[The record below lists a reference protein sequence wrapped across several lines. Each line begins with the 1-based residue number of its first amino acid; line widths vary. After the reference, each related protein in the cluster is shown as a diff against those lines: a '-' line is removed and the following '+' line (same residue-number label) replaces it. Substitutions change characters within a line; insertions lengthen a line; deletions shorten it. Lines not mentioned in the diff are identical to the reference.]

1 MHPVIDIRNV
11 HRIFESVAGCAHIL
25 HNVSLAVNPGEF
37 VAITGPS
44 GSGKSTLMN
53 ILGCLDK
60 PTAGDYYL
68 QGLNVAE
75 LDDEELTEVRALSI
89 GFVFQSFNLLPR
101 LSVIENVMLPLAYTN
116 VPRSQREMRAVHALQ
131 AVTLPVDHWDH
142 RISELSGGQMQRV
155 AIARALVNDPPIILA
170 DEPTGNTDSATGALV
185 METFHKLQKRG
196 KTIVLITHDPG
207 IAAEADRAV
216 TIRDGRIHDG
226 AYIPH
231 APRTLRSAVDSLP
244 RFPPPPTRRKERWHE
259 RPRSHPEALHSLEA
273 NKGRSLLT
281 ITGIVI
287 GIASV
292 IAMTS
297 LIGGIQNSTV
307 NSLGLNA
314 ARMVQIYSSQ
324 ELTESDIEKLQKL
337 VPQIEQIGIVDS
349 AYTEYKTGDKSY
361 TVMAQGVDSDMLDA
375 VGASKLVAGRTYS
388 RAESQSGSRV
398 ALISRGGADQ
408 LYGNEQDALGKTIKV
423 SNGEVQIVGVIDGG
437 NDSMGSLTLYMPR
450 ETISGLFGDENPSFP
465 SVTALAAEGTD
476 MDELCKT
483 IESKVR
489 AMKGIEEEDEYD
501 SVSATSMKSA
511 IDALNSFMGA
521 FSLIMGAVASISLL
535 VGGIGIMN
543 MMLTNVTE
551 RIREIGIRRA
561 LAQVVAISPRS
572 FWPSPRRCASP
583 ADCWVS

>member
-1 MHPVIDIRNV
+1 M
-11 HRIFESVAGCAHIL
+11 S
-25 HNVSLAVNPGEF
+25 
-37 VAITGPS
+37 
-44 GSGKSTLMN
+44 
-53 ILGCLDK
+53 
-60 PTAGDYYL
+60 
-68 QGLNVAE
+68 
-75 LDDEELTEVRALSI
+75 
-89 GFVFQSFNLLPR
+89 
-101 LSVIENVMLPLAYTN
+101 
-116 VPRSQREMRAVHALQ
+116 
-131 AVTLPVDHWDH
+131 
-142 RISELSGGQMQRV
+142 
-155 AIARALVNDPPIILA
+155 ARD
-170 DEPTGNTDSATGALV
+170 
-185 METFHKLQKRG
+185 
-196 KTIVLITHDPG
+196 LIQ
-207 IAAEADRAV
+207 
-216 TIRDGRIHDG
+216 
-226 AYIPH
+226 
-231 APRTLRSAVDSLP
+231 
-244 RFPPPPTRRKERWHE
+244 
-259 RPRSHPEALHSLEA
+259 EALHSLEA

-281 ITGIVI
+281 ILGIVI

-297 LIGGIQNSTV
+297 LIGGIQNSLV

-388 RAESQSGSRV
+388 QAESQSGSRV

-437 NDSMGSLTLYMPR
+437 SDSMGSLTLYMPR

-551 RIREIGIRRA
+551 RIRRALGASRRDITAQFLAESSALCVTGGLLGVLIGYLLAWGLTFFAASSGIMSEFGATGTITPSFSITTVLIAFAVSVGIGVIFGFYPARRA
-561 LAQVVAISPRS
+561 AKLDPVECLRYQ
-572 FWPSPRRCASP
+572 
-583 ADCWVS
+583 

>member
-1 MHPVIDIRNV
+1 M
-11 HRIFESVAGCAHIL
+11 S
-25 HNVSLAVNPGEF
+25 
-37 VAITGPS
+37 
-44 GSGKSTLMN
+44 
-53 ILGCLDK
+53 
-60 PTAGDYYL
+60 
-68 QGLNVAE
+68 
-75 LDDEELTEVRALSI
+75 
-89 GFVFQSFNLLPR
+89 
-101 LSVIENVMLPLAYTN
+101 
-116 VPRSQREMRAVHALQ
+116 
-131 AVTLPVDHWDH
+131 
-142 RISELSGGQMQRV
+142 
-155 AIARALVNDPPIILA
+155 ARD
-170 DEPTGNTDSATGALV
+170 
-185 METFHKLQKRG
+185 
-196 KTIVLITHDPG
+196 LIQ
-207 IAAEADRAV
+207 
-216 TIRDGRIHDG
+216 
-226 AYIPH
+226 
-231 APRTLRSAVDSLP
+231 
-244 RFPPPPTRRKERWHE
+244 
-259 RPRSHPEALHSLEA
+259 EALHSLEA

-281 ITGIVI
+281 ILGIVI

-297 LIGGIQNSTV
+297 LIGGIQNSLV

-337 VPQIEQIGIVDS
+337 VPQIEQIEIVDS

-375 VGASKLVAGRTYS
+375 VGAGKLVAGRTYS
-388 RAESQSGSRV
+388 QAESQSGSRV
-398 ALISRGGADQ
+398 ALISRNGADQ

-437 NDSMGSLTLYMPR
+437 SDSMGSLTLYMPR

-489 AMKGIEEEDEYD
+489 AMKGIEEDEYD

-561 LAQVVAISPRS
+561 LGASRRDITAQFLAESSALCVTGGLLGVLIGYLLAWGLTFFAASSGIMSEFGATGTITPS
-572 FWPSPRRCASP
+572 FSITTVLIAFAVSVGIGVIFGFYPARRAAKLDPVECLRYQ
-583 ADCWVS
+583 

>member
-1 MHPVIDIRNV
+1 M
-11 HRIFESVAGCAHIL
+11 S
-25 HNVSLAVNPGEF
+25 
-37 VAITGPS
+37 
-44 GSGKSTLMN
+44 
-53 ILGCLDK
+53 
-60 PTAGDYYL
+60 
-68 QGLNVAE
+68 
-75 LDDEELTEVRALSI
+75 
-89 GFVFQSFNLLPR
+89 
-101 LSVIENVMLPLAYTN
+101 
-116 VPRSQREMRAVHALQ
+116 
-131 AVTLPVDHWDH
+131 
-142 RISELSGGQMQRV
+142 
-155 AIARALVNDPPIILA
+155 ARD
-170 DEPTGNTDSATGALV
+170 
-185 METFHKLQKRG
+185 
-196 KTIVLITHDPG
+196 LIQ
-207 IAAEADRAV
+207 
-216 TIRDGRIHDG
+216 
-226 AYIPH
+226 
-231 APRTLRSAVDSLP
+231 
-244 RFPPPPTRRKERWHE
+244 
-259 RPRSHPEALHSLEA
+259 EALHSLEA

-281 ITGIVI
+281 ILGIVI

-297 LIGGIQNSTV
+297 LIGGIQNSLV

-361 TVMAQGVDSDMLDA
+361 TVMAQGVDSNMLDA

-388 RAESQSGSRV
+388 QAESQSGSRV

-437 NDSMGSLTLYMPR
+437 SDSMGSLTLYMPR

-465 SVTALAAEGTD
+465 SVTALAAEDTD

-489 AMKGIEEEDEYD
+489 AMKGIEEDEYN

-543 MMLTNVTE
+543 MMLTNVSE

-561 LAQVVAISPRS
+561 LGASRCDITAQFLAESSALCVTGGLLGVLIGYLLAWGLTFFAASSGIMSEFGATGTITPS
-572 FWPSPRRCASP
+572 FSITTVLIAFAVSVGIGVIFGFYPARRAAKLDPVECLRYQ
-583 ADCWVS
+583 

>member
-1 MHPVIDIRNV
+1 M
-11 HRIFESVAGCAHIL
+11 S
-25 HNVSLAVNPGEF
+25 
-37 VAITGPS
+37 
-44 GSGKSTLMN
+44 
-53 ILGCLDK
+53 
-60 PTAGDYYL
+60 
-68 QGLNVAE
+68 
-75 LDDEELTEVRALSI
+75 
-89 GFVFQSFNLLPR
+89 
-101 LSVIENVMLPLAYTN
+101 
-116 VPRSQREMRAVHALQ
+116 
-131 AVTLPVDHWDH
+131 
-142 RISELSGGQMQRV
+142 
-155 AIARALVNDPPIILA
+155 ARD
-170 DEPTGNTDSATGALV
+170 
-185 METFHKLQKRG
+185 
-196 KTIVLITHDPG
+196 LIQ
-207 IAAEADRAV
+207 
-216 TIRDGRIHDG
+216 
-226 AYIPH
+226 
-231 APRTLRSAVDSLP
+231 
-244 RFPPPPTRRKERWHE
+244 
-259 RPRSHPEALHSLEA
+259 EALHSLEA

-281 ITGIVI
+281 ILGIVI

-297 LIGGIQNSTV
+297 LIGGIQNSLV

-388 RAESQSGSRV
+388 QAESQSGSRV
-398 ALISRGGADQ
+398 
-408 LYGNEQDALGKTIKV
+408 V

-437 NDSMGSLTLYMPR
+437 SDSMGSLTLYMPR

-543 MMLTNVTE
+543 MMLTNVSE

-561 LAQVVAISPRS
+561 LGASRRDITAQFLAESSALCVTGGLLGVLIGYLLAWGLAMFASGSGILGELGASGQITPS
-572 FWPSPRRCASP
+572 FSIATVLLAFAVSVGIGVIFGFYPARRAAKLDPVECLRYQ
-583 ADCWVS
+583 

>member
-1 MHPVIDIRNV
+1 M
-11 HRIFESVAGCAHIL
+11 S
-25 HNVSLAVNPGEF
+25 
-37 VAITGPS
+37 
-44 GSGKSTLMN
+44 
-53 ILGCLDK
+53 
-60 PTAGDYYL
+60 
-68 QGLNVAE
+68 
-75 LDDEELTEVRALSI
+75 
-89 GFVFQSFNLLPR
+89 
-101 LSVIENVMLPLAYTN
+101 
-116 VPRSQREMRAVHALQ
+116 
-131 AVTLPVDHWDH
+131 
-142 RISELSGGQMQRV
+142 
-155 AIARALVNDPPIILA
+155 ARD
-170 DEPTGNTDSATGALV
+170 
-185 METFHKLQKRG
+185 
-196 KTIVLITHDPG
+196 LIQ
-207 IAAEADRAV
+207 
-216 TIRDGRIHDG
+216 
-226 AYIPH
+226 
-231 APRTLRSAVDSLP
+231 
-244 RFPPPPTRRKERWHE
+244 
-259 RPRSHPEALHSLEA
+259 EALHSLEA

-281 ITGIVI
+281 ILGIVI

-297 LIGGIQNSTV
+297 LIGGIQNSLV

-388 RAESQSGSRV
+388 QAESQSGSRV
-398 ALISRGGADQ
+398 ALISRNGADQ
-408 LYGNEQDALGKTIKV
+408 LYGNEQDALGKTM

-437 NDSMGSLTLYMPR
+437 SDSMGSLTLYMPR

-561 LAQVVAISPRS
+561 LGASRRDITAQFLAESSALCVTGGLLGVLIGYLLAWGLTFFAASSGIMSEFGATGTITPS
-572 FWPSPRRCASP
+572 FSITTVLIAFAVSVGIGVIFGFYPARRAAKLDPVECLRYQ
-583 ADCWVS
+583 

>member
-1 MHPVIDIRNV
+1 M
-11 HRIFESVAGCAHIL
+11 S
-25 HNVSLAVNPGEF
+25 
-37 VAITGPS
+37 
-44 GSGKSTLMN
+44 
-53 ILGCLDK
+53 
-60 PTAGDYYL
+60 
-68 QGLNVAE
+68 
-75 LDDEELTEVRALSI
+75 
-89 GFVFQSFNLLPR
+89 
-101 LSVIENVMLPLAYTN
+101 
-116 VPRSQREMRAVHALQ
+116 
-131 AVTLPVDHWDH
+131 
-142 RISELSGGQMQRV
+142 
-155 AIARALVNDPPIILA
+155 ARD
-170 DEPTGNTDSATGALV
+170 
-185 METFHKLQKRG
+185 
-196 KTIVLITHDPG
+196 LIQ
-207 IAAEADRAV
+207 
-216 TIRDGRIHDG
+216 
-226 AYIPH
+226 
-231 APRTLRSAVDSLP
+231 
-244 RFPPPPTRRKERWHE
+244 
-259 RPRSHPEALHSLEA
+259 EALHSLEA

-281 ITGIVI
+281 ILGIVI

-297 LIGGIQNSTV
+297 LIGGIQNSLV

-324 ELTESDIEKLQKL
+324 ELTDSDVQKLQKL

-388 RAESQSGSRV
+388 QAESQSGSRV

-437 NDSMGSLTLYMPR
+437 SDSMGSLTLYIPR

-489 AMKGIEEEDEYD
+489 AMKGIGEEDEYD

-511 IDALNSFMGA
+511 RCTQLLYGRILAHHGCCRQHLAACRRYRHYEYDAHQRNGTHPRDRHPPRSGCQSSRYHRSVFGRVL
-521 FSLIMGAVASISLL
+521 GAVRHWRHSGRRDWLSAGLGAHVLCRKLGHHERVWSHRDDHAKLL
-535 VGGIGIMN
+535 HYDRVDRVCRIG
-543 MMLTNVTE
+543 
-551 RIREIGIRRA
+551 RHRRN
-561 LAQVVAISPRS
+561 LWLLPRS
-572 FWPSPRRCASP
+572 TRRKARPGGVPTLPVMQSP
-583 ADCWVS
+583 

>member
-1 MHPVIDIRNV
+1 M
-11 HRIFESVAGCAHIL
+11 S
-25 HNVSLAVNPGEF
+25 
-37 VAITGPS
+37 
-44 GSGKSTLMN
+44 
-53 ILGCLDK
+53 
-60 PTAGDYYL
+60 
-68 QGLNVAE
+68 
-75 LDDEELTEVRALSI
+75 
-89 GFVFQSFNLLPR
+89 
-101 LSVIENVMLPLAYTN
+101 
-116 VPRSQREMRAVHALQ
+116 
-131 AVTLPVDHWDH
+131 
-142 RISELSGGQMQRV
+142 
-155 AIARALVNDPPIILA
+155 ARD
-170 DEPTGNTDSATGALV
+170 
-185 METFHKLQKRG
+185 
-196 KTIVLITHDPG
+196 LIQ
-207 IAAEADRAV
+207 
-216 TIRDGRIHDG
+216 
-226 AYIPH
+226 
-231 APRTLRSAVDSLP
+231 
-244 RFPPPPTRRKERWHE
+244 
-259 RPRSHPEALHSLEA
+259 EALHSLEA

-281 ITGIVI
+281 ILGIVI

-297 LIGGIQNSTV
+297 LIGGIQNSLV

-324 ELTESDIEKLQKL
+324 ELTEFDIEKLQKL

-388 RAESQSGSRV
+388 QVESQSGSHV
-398 ALISRGGADQ
+398 ALISRNGADQ
-408 LYGNEQDALGKTIKV
+408 LFVNEQDALGKTIKV

-437 NDSMGSLTLYMPR
+437 SDSMGSLTLYMPR

-489 AMKGIEEEDEYD
+489 AMKGIAEDEYD

-521 FSLIMGAVASISLL
+521 FSPIMGAVASISLL

-561 LAQVVAISPRS
+561 LGASRRDITAQFLAESSALCVTGGLLGVLIGYLLAWGLAMFASGSGILGELGASGQITPS
-572 FWPSPRRCASP
+572 FSIATVLLAFAVSVGIGVIFGFYPARRAAKLDPVECLRYQ
-583 ADCWVS
+583 

>member
-1 MHPVIDIRNV
+1 M
-11 HRIFESVAGCAHIL
+11 
-25 HNVSLAVNPGEF
+25 
-37 VAITGPS
+37 
-44 GSGKSTLMN
+44 STR
-53 ILGCLDK
+53 D
-60 PTAGDYYL
+60 
-68 QGLNVAE
+68 
-75 LDDEELTEVRALSI
+75 
-89 GFVFQSFNLLPR
+89 
-101 LSVIENVMLPLAYTN
+101 
-116 VPRSQREMRAVHALQ
+116 
-131 AVTLPVDHWDH
+131 
-142 RISELSGGQMQRV
+142 
-155 AIARALVNDPPIILA
+155 LV
-170 DEPTGNTDSATGALV
+170 
-185 METFHKLQKRG
+185 Q
-196 KTIVLITHDPG
+196 
-207 IAAEADRAV
+207 
-216 TIRDGRIHDG
+216 
-226 AYIPH
+226 
-231 APRTLRSAVDSLP
+231 
-244 RFPPPPTRRKERWHE
+244 
-259 RPRSHPEALHSLEA
+259 EALHSLEA

-281 ITGIVI
+281 ILGIVI

-297 LIGGIQNSTV
+297 LIGGIQNSLV

-314 ARMVQIYSSQ
+314 ARMVEIYSSQ
-324 ELTESDIEKLQKL
+324 ELTDSDVEKLRKL

-349 AYTEYKTGDKSY
+349 AYSEYKVGDKSY
-361 TVMAQGVDSDMLDA
+361 TVMAHGVDSDMLDA
-375 VGASKLVAGRTYS
+375 VGASKLVAGRVYS
-388 RAESQSGSRV
+388 QAESQSGSRV

-437 NDSMGSLTLYMPR
+437 SDSMGSLTLYMPR

-489 AMKGIEEEDEYD
+489 AMKGISEDDEYD

-551 RIREIGIRRA
+551 RQSSRYHRAVFGRVLGAVRHRWPAGCPDRLSAGLGPRDVCRRIRGSQRARCQRADHTELFNRHGAAGLRRLRRHRRNLWLLPRPPSRQA
-561 LAQVVAISPRS
+561 RPGGVPTLPVSHHQQVAVN
-572 FWPSPRRCASP
+572 
-583 ADCWVS
+583 

>member
-1 MHPVIDIRNV
+1 M
-11 HRIFESVAGCAHIL
+11 
-25 HNVSLAVNPGEF
+25 
-37 VAITGPS
+37 
-44 GSGKSTLMN
+44 STR
-53 ILGCLDK
+53 D
-60 PTAGDYYL
+60 
-68 QGLNVAE
+68 
-75 LDDEELTEVRALSI
+75 
-89 GFVFQSFNLLPR
+89 
-101 LSVIENVMLPLAYTN
+101 
-116 VPRSQREMRAVHALQ
+116 
-131 AVTLPVDHWDH
+131 
-142 RISELSGGQMQRV
+142 
-155 AIARALVNDPPIILA
+155 
-170 DEPTGNTDSATGALV
+170 
-185 METFHKLQKRG
+185 
-196 KTIVLITHDPG
+196 LIQ
-207 IAAEADRAV
+207 
-216 TIRDGRIHDG
+216 
-226 AYIPH
+226 
-231 APRTLRSAVDSLP
+231 
-244 RFPPPPTRRKERWHE
+244 
-259 RPRSHPEALHSLEA
+259 EALHSLEA

-281 ITGIVI
+281 ILGIVI

-297 LIGGIQNSTV
+297 LISGIQNSLV

-324 ELTESDIEKLQKL
+324 ELTESDVEKLRKM

-349 AYTEYKTGDKSY
+349 AYTEYKAGDKSY

-375 VGASKLVAGRTYS
+375 VGASKLVAGRTYTQ
-388 RAESQSGSRV
+388 AESQSGARV
-398 ALISRGGADQ
+398 ALISRGDADQ
-408 LYGNEQDALGKTIKV
+408 LYGNEQDAVGKTIKV

-437 NDSMGSLTLYMPR
+437 NDSLTLYMPR

-489 AMKGIEEEDEYD
+489 SMKGIADEDEYD
-501 SVSATSMKSA
+501 SVSVTSMKSA

-561 LAQVVAISPRS
+561 LGASRRDITAQFLAESSALCVTGGLLGVLIGYLLAWGLAMFAASSGVLGELGASGTITPS
-572 FWPSPRRCASP
+572 FSIATVLLAFAVSVGIGVIFGFYPARRAAKLDPVECLRYQ
-583 ADCWVS
+583 

>member
-1 MHPVIDIRNV
+1 M
-11 HRIFESVAGCAHIL
+11 S
-25 HNVSLAVNPGEF
+25 
-37 VAITGPS
+37 
-44 GSGKSTLMN
+44 
-53 ILGCLDK
+53 
-60 PTAGDYYL
+60 
-68 QGLNVAE
+68 
-75 LDDEELTEVRALSI
+75 
-89 GFVFQSFNLLPR
+89 
-101 LSVIENVMLPLAYTN
+101 
-116 VPRSQREMRAVHALQ
+116 
-131 AVTLPVDHWDH
+131 
-142 RISELSGGQMQRV
+142 
-155 AIARALVNDPPIILA
+155 ARD
-170 DEPTGNTDSATGALV
+170 
-185 METFHKLQKRG
+185 
-196 KTIVLITHDPG
+196 LIQ
-207 IAAEADRAV
+207 
-216 TIRDGRIHDG
+216 
-226 AYIPH
+226 
-231 APRTLRSAVDSLP
+231 
-244 RFPPPPTRRKERWHE
+244 
-259 RPRSHPEALHSLEA
+259 EALHSLEA

-281 ITGIVI
+281 ILGIVI

-297 LIGGIQNSTV
+297 LIGGIQNSLV

-314 ARMVQIYSSQ
+314 ARMVQVYSSQ

-361 TVMAQGVDSDMLDA
+361 TVMAQGVDSDMLDT

-388 RAESQSGSRV
+388 QAESQSGSRV
-398 ALISRGGADQ
+398 ALISRNGADQ

-437 NDSMGSLTLYMPR
+437 SDSMGSLTLYMPR

-489 AMKGIEEEDEYD
+489 AMKGIEEEEEEYD

-511 IDALNSFMGA
+511 IDTLNSFMGA

-543 MMLTNVTE
+543 MMLTNVSE

-561 LAQVVAISPRS
+561 LGASRRDITAQFLAESSALCVTGGLLGVLIGYLLAWALAMFASGSGILGELGASGQITPS
-572 FWPSPRRCASP
+572 FSIATVLLAFAVSVGIGVIFGFYPARRAAKLDP
-583 ADCWVS
+583 VDCLRYQ

>member
-1 MHPVIDIRNV
+1 M
-11 HRIFESVAGCAHIL
+11 
-25 HNVSLAVNPGEF
+25 
-37 VAITGPS
+37 
-44 GSGKSTLMN
+44 STR
-53 ILGCLDK
+53 D
-60 PTAGDYYL
+60 
-68 QGLNVAE
+68 
-75 LDDEELTEVRALSI
+75 
-89 GFVFQSFNLLPR
+89 
-101 LSVIENVMLPLAYTN
+101 
-116 VPRSQREMRAVHALQ
+116 
-131 AVTLPVDHWDH
+131 
-142 RISELSGGQMQRV
+142 
-155 AIARALVNDPPIILA
+155 LV
-170 DEPTGNTDSATGALV
+170 
-185 METFHKLQKRG
+185 Q
-196 KTIVLITHDPG
+196 
-207 IAAEADRAV
+207 
-216 TIRDGRIHDG
+216 
-226 AYIPH
+226 
-231 APRTLRSAVDSLP
+231 
-244 RFPPPPTRRKERWHE
+244 
-259 RPRSHPEALHSLEA
+259 EALHSLEA

-281 ITGIVI
+281 ILGIVI

-297 LIGGIQNSTV
+297 LIGGIQNSLV

-324 ELTESDIEKLQKL
+324 ELTDSDVQKLQKL

-349 AYTEYKTGDKSY
+349 AYTEYKSGDKSY

-375 VGASKLVAGRTYS
+375 VGASKLVAGRVYS
-388 RAESQSGSRV
+388 QAESQSGSRV

-437 NDSMGSLTLYMPR
+437 SDSMGSLTLYMPR

-489 AMKGIEEEDEYD
+489 AMKGISEDDEYD

-561 LAQVVAISPRS
+561 LGASRRDITSQFLAESSALCVTGGLLGVLIGYLLAGASRCLPQDQGFSVSSAPAGKSHRAFQSPRYC
-572 FWPSPRRCASP
+572 WPSPSPSAS
-583 ADCWVS
+583 A

>member
-1 MHPVIDIRNV
+1 M
-11 HRIFESVAGCAHIL
+11 S
-25 HNVSLAVNPGEF
+25 
-37 VAITGPS
+37 
-44 GSGKSTLMN
+44 
-53 ILGCLDK
+53 
-60 PTAGDYYL
+60 
-68 QGLNVAE
+68 
-75 LDDEELTEVRALSI
+75 
-89 GFVFQSFNLLPR
+89 
-101 LSVIENVMLPLAYTN
+101 
-116 VPRSQREMRAVHALQ
+116 
-131 AVTLPVDHWDH
+131 
-142 RISELSGGQMQRV
+142 
-155 AIARALVNDPPIILA
+155 ARD
-170 DEPTGNTDSATGALV
+170 
-185 METFHKLQKRG
+185 
-196 KTIVLITHDPG
+196 LIQ
-207 IAAEADRAV
+207 
-216 TIRDGRIHDG
+216 
-226 AYIPH
+226 
-231 APRTLRSAVDSLP
+231 
-244 RFPPPPTRRKERWHE
+244 
-259 RPRSHPEALHSLEA
+259 EALHSLEA

-281 ITGIVI
+281 ILGIVI

-297 LIGGIQNSTV
+297 LIGGIQNSLV

-375 VGASKLVAGRTYS
+375 VGADKLVAGRTYS
-388 RAESQSGSRV
+388 QAESQSGSRV
-398 ALISRGGADQ
+398 ALISRNGADQ

-437 NDSMGSLTLYMPR
+437 SESMGSLTLYMPR
-450 ETISGLFGDENPSFP
+450 ETISGLFSDENPSFP

-489 AMKGIEEEDEYD
+489 AMKGIEEEEEEYD

-561 LAQVVAISPRS
+561 LGASRRDITAQFLAESSALCVTGGLLGVLIGYLLAWALAMFASGSGILGELGASGQITPS
-572 FWPSPRRCASP
+572 FSIATVLLAFAVSVGIGVIFGFYPARRAAKLDPVECLRYQ
-583 ADCWVS
+583 

>member
-1 MHPVIDIRNV
+1 M
-11 HRIFESVAGCAHIL
+11 S
-25 HNVSLAVNPGEF
+25 
-37 VAITGPS
+37 
-44 GSGKSTLMN
+44 
-53 ILGCLDK
+53 
-60 PTAGDYYL
+60 
-68 QGLNVAE
+68 
-75 LDDEELTEVRALSI
+75 
-89 GFVFQSFNLLPR
+89 
-101 LSVIENVMLPLAYTN
+101 
-116 VPRSQREMRAVHALQ
+116 
-131 AVTLPVDHWDH
+131 
-142 RISELSGGQMQRV
+142 
-155 AIARALVNDPPIILA
+155 ARD
-170 DEPTGNTDSATGALV
+170 
-185 METFHKLQKRG
+185 
-196 KTIVLITHDPG
+196 LIQ
-207 IAAEADRAV
+207 
-216 TIRDGRIHDG
+216 
-226 AYIPH
+226 
-231 APRTLRSAVDSLP
+231 
-244 RFPPPPTRRKERWHE
+244 
-259 RPRSHPEALHSLEA
+259 EALHSLEA

-281 ITGIVI
+281 ILGIVI

-297 LIGGIQNSTV
+297 LIGGIQNSLV

-337 VPQIEQIGIVDS
+337 VLQIEQIGIVDS

-361 TVMAQGVDSDMLDA
+361 TVMAQGVDSNMLDA

-388 RAESQSGSRV
+388 QAESQSGSRV

-437 NDSMGSLTLYMPR
+437 SDSMGSLTLYMPR

-465 SVTALAAEGTD
+465 SVTALAAEDTD

-489 AMKGIEEEDEYD
+489 AMKGIEEDEYN

-561 LAQVVAISPRS
+561 LGASRRDITAQFLAESSALCVTGGLLGVLIGYLLAWALAMFAAGSGVLGELGASGQITPS
-572 FWPSPRRCASP
+572 FSIATVLLAFAVSVGIGVIFGFYPARRAAKLDPVECLRYQ
-583 ADCWVS
+583 

>member
-1 MHPVIDIRNV
+1 M
-11 HRIFESVAGCAHIL
+11 
-25 HNVSLAVNPGEF
+25 
-37 VAITGPS
+37 
-44 GSGKSTLMN
+44 STR
-53 ILGCLDK
+53 D
-60 PTAGDYYL
+60 
-68 QGLNVAE
+68 
-75 LDDEELTEVRALSI
+75 
-89 GFVFQSFNLLPR
+89 
-101 LSVIENVMLPLAYTN
+101 
-116 VPRSQREMRAVHALQ
+116 
-131 AVTLPVDHWDH
+131 
-142 RISELSGGQMQRV
+142 
-155 AIARALVNDPPIILA
+155 LV
-170 DEPTGNTDSATGALV
+170 
-185 METFHKLQKRG
+185 Q
-196 KTIVLITHDPG
+196 
-207 IAAEADRAV
+207 
-216 TIRDGRIHDG
+216 
-226 AYIPH
+226 
-231 APRTLRSAVDSLP
+231 
-244 RFPPPPTRRKERWHE
+244 
-259 RPRSHPEALHSLEA
+259 EALHSLEA

-281 ITGIVI
+281 ILGIVI

-297 LIGGIQNSTV
+297 LIGGIQNSLV

-314 ARMVQIYSSQ
+314 ARMVEIYSSQ
-324 ELTESDIEKLQKL
+324 ELTDSDVEKLRKL

-349 AYTEYKTGDKSY
+349 AYSEYKVGDKSY
-361 TVMAQGVDSDMLDA
+361 TVMAHGVDSDMLDT

-388 RAESQSGSRV
+388 QAESQSGSRV
-398 ALISRGGADQ
+398 ALISRGADQ

-437 NDSMGSLTLYMPR
+437 SDSMGSLTLYMPR

-489 AMKGIEEEDEYD
+489 AMKGISEDDEYD

-561 LAQVVAISPRS
+561 LGASRRDITAQFLAESSALCVTGGLLGVLIGYLLAWGLAMFAAGSGVLNELGASGQITPS
-572 FWPSPRRCASP
+572 FSIATVLLAFGVSVGIGVIFGFYPARRAAKLNPVECLRYQ
-583 ADCWVS
+583 

>member
-1 MHPVIDIRNV
+1 M
-11 HRIFESVAGCAHIL
+11 S
-25 HNVSLAVNPGEF
+25 
-37 VAITGPS
+37 
-44 GSGKSTLMN
+44 
-53 ILGCLDK
+53 
-60 PTAGDYYL
+60 
-68 QGLNVAE
+68 
-75 LDDEELTEVRALSI
+75 
-89 GFVFQSFNLLPR
+89 
-101 LSVIENVMLPLAYTN
+101 
-116 VPRSQREMRAVHALQ
+116 
-131 AVTLPVDHWDH
+131 
-142 RISELSGGQMQRV
+142 
-155 AIARALVNDPPIILA
+155 ARD
-170 DEPTGNTDSATGALV
+170 
-185 METFHKLQKRG
+185 
-196 KTIVLITHDPG
+196 LIQ
-207 IAAEADRAV
+207 
-216 TIRDGRIHDG
+216 
-226 AYIPH
+226 
-231 APRTLRSAVDSLP
+231 
-244 RFPPPPTRRKERWHE
+244 
-259 RPRSHPEALHSLEA
+259 EALHSLEA

-281 ITGIVI
+281 ILGIVI

-297 LIGGIQNSTV
+297 LIGGIQNSLV

-337 VPQIEQIGIVDS
+337 MPQIEQIGIVDS

-388 RAESQSGSRV
+388 QAESQSGSRV

-437 NDSMGSLTLYMPR
+437 SDSMGSLTLYMPR

-465 SVTALAAEGTD
+465 SVTALAAEDTD

-489 AMKGIEEEDEYD
+489 AMKGIAEDDEND

-561 LAQVVAISPRS
+561 LRQSSRYHRSVFGRVLGAVRHWRHSGRRDWLSAGLGPRDVCLRIRDSWRARCQRANHTEFFNRHGDAGLRRLRRHRRDLWLLPRSPRGEAR
-572 FWPSPRRCASP
+572 PGGVPTLP
-583 ADCWVS
+583 VSHHQQVAVN

>member
-1 MHPVIDIRNV
+1 M
-11 HRIFESVAGCAHIL
+11 S
-25 HNVSLAVNPGEF
+25 
-37 VAITGPS
+37 
-44 GSGKSTLMN
+44 
-53 ILGCLDK
+53 
-60 PTAGDYYL
+60 
-68 QGLNVAE
+68 
-75 LDDEELTEVRALSI
+75 
-89 GFVFQSFNLLPR
+89 
-101 LSVIENVMLPLAYTN
+101 
-116 VPRSQREMRAVHALQ
+116 
-131 AVTLPVDHWDH
+131 
-142 RISELSGGQMQRV
+142 
-155 AIARALVNDPPIILA
+155 ARD
-170 DEPTGNTDSATGALV
+170 
-185 METFHKLQKRG
+185 
-196 KTIVLITHDPG
+196 LIQ
-207 IAAEADRAV
+207 
-216 TIRDGRIHDG
+216 
-226 AYIPH
+226 
-231 APRTLRSAVDSLP
+231 
-244 RFPPPPTRRKERWHE
+244 
-259 RPRSHPEALHSLEA
+259 EALHSLEA

-281 ITGIVI
+281 ILGIVI

-297 LIGGIQNSTV
+297 LIGGIQNSLV

-388 RAESQSGSRV
+388 QAESQSGSRV
-398 ALISRGGADQ
+398 ALISRNGADQ

-437 NDSMGSLTLYMPR
+437 SDSMGSLTLYMPR
-450 ETISGLFGDENPSFP
+450 ETISGLFSGENPSFP

-489 AMKGIEEEDEYD
+489 AMKGIEEDEYD

-561 LAQVVAISPRS
+561 LGASRRDITAQFLAESSALCVTGGLLGVLIGYLLAWGLTFFAASSGIMSEFGATGTITPS
-572 FWPSPRRCASP
+572 FSITTVLIAFAVSVGIGVIFGFYPARRAAKLDPVECLRYQ
-583 ADCWVS
+583 

>member
-1 MHPVIDIRNV
+1 M
-11 HRIFESVAGCAHIL
+11 S
-25 HNVSLAVNPGEF
+25 
-37 VAITGPS
+37 
-44 GSGKSTLMN
+44 
-53 ILGCLDK
+53 
-60 PTAGDYYL
+60 
-68 QGLNVAE
+68 
-75 LDDEELTEVRALSI
+75 
-89 GFVFQSFNLLPR
+89 
-101 LSVIENVMLPLAYTN
+101 
-116 VPRSQREMRAVHALQ
+116 
-131 AVTLPVDHWDH
+131 
-142 RISELSGGQMQRV
+142 
-155 AIARALVNDPPIILA
+155 ARD
-170 DEPTGNTDSATGALV
+170 
-185 METFHKLQKRG
+185 
-196 KTIVLITHDPG
+196 LIQ
-207 IAAEADRAV
+207 
-216 TIRDGRIHDG
+216 
-226 AYIPH
+226 
-231 APRTLRSAVDSLP
+231 
-244 RFPPPPTRRKERWHE
+244 
-259 RPRSHPEALHSLEA
+259 EALHSLEA

-281 ITGIVI
+281 ILGIVI

-297 LIGGIQNSTV
+297 LIGGIQNSLV

-361 TVMAQGVDSDMLDA
+361 TVMAQGVDSNMLDA

-388 RAESQSGSRV
+388 QAESQSGSRV

-437 NDSMGSLTLYMPR
+437 SDSMGSLTLYMPR

-465 SVTALAAEGTD
+465 SVTALAAEDTD

-489 AMKGIEEEDEYD
+489 AMKGIEEDEYN

-511 IDALNSFMGA
+511 IDALNSFMSA

-561 LAQVVAISPRS
+561 LGASRRDITAQFLAESSALCVTGGLLGVLIGYLLAWALAMFAAGSGVLGELGASGQITPS
-572 FWPSPRRCASP
+572 FSIATVLLAFAVSVGIGVIFGFYPARRAAKLDAVECLRYQ
-583 ADCWVS
+583 

>member
-1 MHPVIDIRNV
+1 M
-11 HRIFESVAGCAHIL
+11 
-25 HNVSLAVNPGEF
+25 
-37 VAITGPS
+37 
-44 GSGKSTLMN
+44 STR
-53 ILGCLDK
+53 D
-60 PTAGDYYL
+60 
-68 QGLNVAE
+68 
-75 LDDEELTEVRALSI
+75 
-89 GFVFQSFNLLPR
+89 
-101 LSVIENVMLPLAYTN
+101 
-116 VPRSQREMRAVHALQ
+116 
-131 AVTLPVDHWDH
+131 
-142 RISELSGGQMQRV
+142 
-155 AIARALVNDPPIILA
+155 LV
-170 DEPTGNTDSATGALV
+170 
-185 METFHKLQKRG
+185 Q
-196 KTIVLITHDPG
+196 
-207 IAAEADRAV
+207 
-216 TIRDGRIHDG
+216 
-226 AYIPH
+226 
-231 APRTLRSAVDSLP
+231 
-244 RFPPPPTRRKERWHE
+244 
-259 RPRSHPEALHSLEA
+259 EALHSLEA

-281 ITGIVI
+281 ILGIVI

-297 LIGGIQNSTV
+297 LIGGIQNSLV

-324 ELTESDIEKLQKL
+324 ELTDSDVEKLRKM

-349 AYTEYKTGDKSY
+349 AYSEYKDGDKSY
-361 TVMAQGVDSDMLDA
+361 TVMAHGVDSDMLDA
-375 VGASKLVAGRTYS
+375 VGASKLVAGRTYTDV
-388 RAESQSGSRV
+388 ESKAGSRV
-398 ALISRGGADQ
+398 ALISRGADQ

-437 NDSMGSLTLYMPR
+437 SDSMGSLTLYMPR

-489 AMKGIEEEDEYD
+489 AMKGIAEDDEYD

-511 IDALNSFMGA
+511 IDSLNSFMGA

-561 LAQVVAISPRS
+561 LGASRRDITAQFLAESSALCVTGGLLGVLIGYLLAWGLAMFASGSGILGELGASGQITPS
-572 FWPSPRRCASP
+572 FSIATVLLAFAVSVGIGVIFGFYPARRAAKLDPVECLRYQ
-583 ADCWVS
+583 

>member
-1 MHPVIDIRNV
+1 M
-11 HRIFESVAGCAHIL
+11 S
-25 HNVSLAVNPGEF
+25 
-37 VAITGPS
+37 
-44 GSGKSTLMN
+44 
-53 ILGCLDK
+53 
-60 PTAGDYYL
+60 
-68 QGLNVAE
+68 
-75 LDDEELTEVRALSI
+75 
-89 GFVFQSFNLLPR
+89 
-101 LSVIENVMLPLAYTN
+101 
-116 VPRSQREMRAVHALQ
+116 
-131 AVTLPVDHWDH
+131 
-142 RISELSGGQMQRV
+142 
-155 AIARALVNDPPIILA
+155 ARD
-170 DEPTGNTDSATGALV
+170 
-185 METFHKLQKRG
+185 
-196 KTIVLITHDPG
+196 LIQ
-207 IAAEADRAV
+207 
-216 TIRDGRIHDG
+216 
-226 AYIPH
+226 
-231 APRTLRSAVDSLP
+231 
-244 RFPPPPTRRKERWHE
+244 
-259 RPRSHPEALHSLEA
+259 EALHSLEA

-281 ITGIVI
+281 ILGIVI

-297 LIGGIQNSTV
+297 LIGGIQNSLV

-388 RAESQSGSRV
+388 QAESQSGSRV

-437 NDSMGSLTLYMPR
+437 SDSMGSLTLYMPR

-489 AMKGIEEEDEYD
+489 AMKGIAEDDEYD

-521 FSLIMGAVASISLL
+521 FSLIMGAVASLSLL

-551 RIREIGIRRA
+551 RIREIGLRKALGAKRADITAQFLLESIAICIVGGVIGVAVGYGAAWLLAGFAGSSLGYENLVPVITPQTALVAAGICCGIGVLFGFYPARRA
-561 LAQVVAISPRS
+561 ARLDPVEALRYQ
-572 FWPSPRRCASP
+572 
-583 ADCWVS
+583 

>member
-1 MHPVIDIRNV
+1 M
-11 HRIFESVAGCAHIL
+11 S
-25 HNVSLAVNPGEF
+25 
-37 VAITGPS
+37 
-44 GSGKSTLMN
+44 
-53 ILGCLDK
+53 
-60 PTAGDYYL
+60 
-68 QGLNVAE
+68 
-75 LDDEELTEVRALSI
+75 
-89 GFVFQSFNLLPR
+89 
-101 LSVIENVMLPLAYTN
+101 
-116 VPRSQREMRAVHALQ
+116 
-131 AVTLPVDHWDH
+131 
-142 RISELSGGQMQRV
+142 
-155 AIARALVNDPPIILA
+155 ARD
-170 DEPTGNTDSATGALV
+170 
-185 METFHKLQKRG
+185 
-196 KTIVLITHDPG
+196 LIQ
-207 IAAEADRAV
+207 
-216 TIRDGRIHDG
+216 
-226 AYIPH
+226 
-231 APRTLRSAVDSLP
+231 
-244 RFPPPPTRRKERWHE
+244 
-259 RPRSHPEALHSLEA
+259 EALHSLEA

-281 ITGIVI
+281 ILGIVI

-297 LIGGIQNSTV
+297 LIGGIQNSLV

-375 VGASKLVAGRTYS
+375 VGAGKLVAGRTYS
-388 RAESQSGSRV
+388 QAESQSGSRV

-437 NDSMGSLTLYMPR
+437 SDSMGSLTLYMPR

-489 AMKGIEEEDEYD
+489 AMKGIEEEDEYN

-561 LAQVVAISPRS
+561 LGASRHDITAQFLAESSALCVTGGLLGVLIGYLLAWGLTFFAASSGIMSEFGATGTITPS
-572 FWPSPRRCASP
+572 FSITTVLIAFAVSVGIGVIFGFYPARRAAKLDPVECLRYQ
-583 ADCWVS
+583 